1 MGSAR
6 KVSLERSH
14 QTRDKGGGLKPGRAF
29 GDAPGEPALSL
40 ASASPS
46 SELGRLEQSRCT
58 CCYAV
63 LERLGSCSPVRA
75 RPCHCRCTGSRR
87 PCIAST
93 EAQTTPLRPGDLPR
107 RRLWRPR
114 RPRSPRLRCR
124 SASPVAACNVLVV
137 LGRRGAAMHA
147 RSAGV
152 KVILI
157 VRDTLLSCVLRALN
171 LEWNGAVVFNEEDSR
186 F

>member
-6 KVSLERSH
+6 KISFERSH

-87 PCIAST
+87 PFIAST
-93 EAQTTPLRPGDLPR
+93 EAQTTPLRPRDLPPGASGAPGGPAAHGAALSERLASGRVHRARRARPAR
-107 RRLWRPR
+107 RR
-114 RPRSPRLRCR
+114 
-124 SASPVAACNVLVV
+124 
-137 LGRRGAAMHA
+137 HA
-147 RSAGV
+147 RSVRGRERDSDI
-152 KVILI
+152 ILI
-157 VRDTLLSCVLRALN
+157 DTLRYLACC
-171 LEWNGAVVFNEEDSR
+171 EP
-186 F
+186 

>member
-58 CCYAV
+58 CSCAV
-63 LERLGSCSPVRA
+63 TARRWSVSALALRCVRGLA
-75 RPCHCRCTGSRR
+75 TVAAP
-87 PCIAST
+87 AA
-93 EAQTTPLRPGDLPR
+93 EVR
-107 RRLWRPR
+107 RRSPAPRPR
-114 RPRSPRLRCR
+114 LHPCDTEICRPAPLAPPAAPQPTGLRSR
-124 SASPVAACNVLVV
+124 SASPVAACTVLVV

-152 KVILI
+152 NVILI
-157 VRDTLLSCVLRALN
+157 
-171 LEWNGAVVFNEEDSR
+171 
-186 F
+186 

>member
-1 MGSAR
+1 VGSAR

-58 CCYAV
+58 CSCAV
-63 LERLGSCSPVRA
+63 TARRWSVSALALRCVRGLA
-75 RPCHCRCTGSRR
+75 TVAAPAAEDHRQHRGPDYTPATRR
-87 PCIAST
+87 SA
-93 EAQTTPLRPGDLPR
+93 A

-114 RPRSPRLRCR
+114 RPRSPRLRSR
-124 SASPVAACNVLVV
+124 SASPVAACTVLVV
-137 LGRRGAAMHA
+137 LGQRGAAMHA
-147 RSAGV
+147 RSALCG
-152 KVILI
+152 
-157 VRDTLLSCVLRALN
+157 R
-171 LEWNGAVVFNEEDSR
+171 EGDSDSS
-186 F
+186 